1 MFTKMLQSL
10 RGIGEQISRR
20 VVIVPV
26 VVAVTMLCLSIAAL
40 SINTY
45 VVTDGAETTVHRSY
59 ETDEYRLLASIGK
72 SVDELDEVGVSQG
85 EDGVTNLTVQRA
97 QEITIA
103 ADGAERMVRVRQSDT
118 VAQALERAGITL
130 SEQDEVSPSA
140 EQLAMEAE
148 KISVARV
155 TITQTL
161 KTVDIPFEKVTKKTA
176 SLDAGKTRIAQAG
189 ENGKKQQTYE
199 VKTRDGVVV
208 SETLL
213 KETVVS
219 APKAQ
224 ITEQGTRQAANV
236 VGGSGTLATS
246 RGGAPLRYKKV
257 LDVVATAYSSELIS
271 NKWTATGAVARVGL
285 IAVDPKV
292 IPLGT
297 RMYITSADGKKWIYG
312 YAVAA
317 DTGGAIKGN
326 KIDLF
331 FNTER
336 ECERF
341 GRQRA
346 KVYILE

>member
-1 MFTKMLQSL
+1 MFTKMMQSL
-10 RGIGEQISRR
+10 RGFGAQISRR
-20 VVIVPV
+20 IVIVPV
-26 VVAVTMLCLSIAAL
+26 IVAITALCLSVSVL

-45 VVTDGAETTVHRSY
+45 VVHDGTEMSVHRSY
-59 ETDEYRLLASIGK
+59 ESDALHLLESIGK
-72 SVDELDEVGVSQG
+72 PLSELDEVQ
-85 EDGVTNLTVQRA
+85 VTEQENGRKEITILRA
-97 QEITIA
+97 QEVAIT
-103 ADGAERMVRVRQSDT
+103 ADGAERTVRIKYDDT
-118 VAQALERAGITL
+118 VEEALTRAGITL
-130 SEQDEVSPSA
+130 SEHDEVQPAKDQSAAGA
-140 EQLAMEAE
+140 EQIVVSR
-148 KISVARV
+148 IS
-155 TITQTL
+155 ITQTL
-161 KTVDIPFEKVTKKTA
+161 KTVEIPFEKVVKKTDA
-176 SLDAGKTRIAQAG
+176 LDAGKTRVTQAG
-189 ENGKKQQTYE
+189 VNGQKQQTYE
-199 VKTRDGVVV
+199 VKKKDGVVV

-213 KETVVS
+213 KEVVV
-219 APKAQ
+219 AEPKNQ
-224 ITEQGTRQAANV
+224 ITEQGTRRAASAS
-236 VGGSGTLATS
+236 GGSGTLTTS

-271 NKWTATGAVARVGL
+271 NKLTATGAVARVGL

-297 RMYITSADGKKWIYG
+297 RLYITSADGKSWVYG

-336 ECERF
+336 ECWRF